1 MDICI
6 DSNVLIYAFNAQSQ
20 FNARAE
26 AILEELILADGFAI
40 ADISLIEFYQI
51 ITNDKLLSDPISPDK
66 SYEIIKDILLN
77 KKIEVL
83 ETNIDILKLT
93 FESAANHNV
102 RKYEIYD
109 HLIANLC
116 KHNNIKQ
123 FITGN
128 DKDFKKYDFFDVINP
143 FSGQE
148 NKEAETKEYSKVI
161 PLSVPSIQGNEWKYI
176 KECLDTEWVSSAGK
190 YVELF
195 EDKICE
201 FTGAQ
206 HAVAC
211 VNGTAALQVAL
222 QLSGVRPG
230 DEVIVPTLTFIAPV
244 NAVRYLNAQPLF
256 MDADDYYNIDVDQ
269 VIKFLKEE
277 TKLVNS
283 KSMQDDRSSEAPIT
297 INKKTGSR
305 IAAVIPVHVF
315 GNAVDLE
322 KLMPICKERNIKI
335 IEDATESLGTCYTQ
349 GGLKGK
355 HTGTIGDIGCFSFNG
370 NKIITTGGGGM
381 IVTDNEEYAKKT
393 RYLTTQAKDDD
404 VRYIHNEIG
413 YNFRL
418 TNIQAAMG
426 VAQMEQL
433 PEYLKTKK
441 RNYQLYKNEI
451 DKISGLHLAATPG
464 YADNNCWMYALQIDK
479 SVYGKDREQLMDYL
493 TENKIQT
500 RPVWHL
506 NHLQKPYKTCQ
517 NYKIEKANELIKK
530 TINIPCSVNLKKLE
544 TEYIIKLLRNG

>member
-6 DSNVLIYAFNAQSQ
+6 DSNILIYAFNAQSQ
-20 FNARAE
+20 FNVRAE
-26 AILEELILADGFAI
+26 AILEELVRADGFAI

-51 ITNDKLLSDPISPDK
+51 ITNVKVVSEPISPDN
-66 SYEIIKDILLN
+66 SYKIIKDILLN

-83 ETNIDILKLT
+83 ETNIDILELT
-93 FESAANHNV
+93 FESAANNNV

-116 KHNNIKQ
+116 KHNNIKK
-123 FITGN
+123 FITAN
-128 DKDFKKYDFFDVINP
+128 DKDFKKYDFFEVINP

-148 NKEAETKEYSKVI
+148 SKEAEKKKYRKVI

-195 EDKICE
+195 EAKICE
-201 FTGAQ
+201 FTGVK

-222 QLSGVRPG
+222 QIAGVMSG

-244 NAVRYLNAQPLF
+244 NTVKYLGAEPLF
-256 MDADDYYNIDVDQ
+256 MDSDDYYNIDTDK

-277 TKLVNS
+277 TELVNS
-283 KSMQDDRSSEAPIT
+283 KSMQDDRIDKEPIT
-297 INKKTGSR
+297 INKKTGCR
-305 IAAVIPVHVF
+305 IAAIIPVHIF
-315 GNAVDLE
+315 GNAVNLE
-322 KLMPICKERNIKI
+322 KLTPVCKERNIKI

-349 GGLKGK
+349 GELKGK
-355 HTGTIGDIGCFSFNG
+355 HTGTIGEMGCYSFNG

-381 IVTDNEEYAKKT
+381 IVTDNEEYAKKA

-426 VAQMEQL
+426 VAQLEQL

-441 RNYQLYKNEI
+441 QNYQLYKNKI
-451 DKISGLHLAATPG
+451 DKISGLRISATPD
-464 YADNNCWMYALQIDK
+464 YADNNCWMYAMQIDE
-479 SVYGKDREQLMDYL
+479 SIYGKDREQLMDYL

-506 NHLQKPYKTCQ
+506 NHLQKPYKKRQ
-517 NYKIEKANELIKK
+517 AYQIEKASVLMEK
-530 TINIPCSVNLKKLE
+530 TINIPCSVKLKGSE
-544 TEYIIKLLRNG
+544 INHIIRLLQNG